1 MNISVDINLFAT
13 LVECLEKQATIE
25 KQTPEVQEQ
34 WRQIFA
40 DTHRAGRVA
49 LNQALTS
56 SGNGDPRR
64 TETGMGPLL
73 SPGETPFL

>member
-1 MNISVDINLFAT
+1 MNISVDINLFAS
-13 LVECLEKQATIE
+13 LVESLERQAILD
-25 KQTPEVQEQ
+25 KQTSEVQEQ
-34 WRQIFA
+34 WKKIFGDVA
-40 DTHRAGRVA
+40 QAGRAA

-73 SPGETPFL
+73 SPNSTPFL